1 MDVQPM
7 ASRPPSVPHINKFFT
22 NFMFL
27 FYHPPRATGKQP
39 PHHESGRFAPGVEE
53 QTEDQRLGTE
63 PRKNRNHDA
72 NVLIIQPSTFY
83 FLLKDDSGLLLHR
96 CGERLARSINDNL
109 AADRS
114 LAIEE
119 HCHNLPIRQC
129 HRHTVLRGRF
139 AGLRRDGLCL

>member
-39 PHHESGRFAPGVEE
+39 PHHESGQFAPGVEE
-53 QTEDQRLGTE
+53 QTEDQRYLYVPCSGSFS
-63 PRKNRNHDA
+63 
-72 NVLIIQPSTFY
+72 LQLSTFY